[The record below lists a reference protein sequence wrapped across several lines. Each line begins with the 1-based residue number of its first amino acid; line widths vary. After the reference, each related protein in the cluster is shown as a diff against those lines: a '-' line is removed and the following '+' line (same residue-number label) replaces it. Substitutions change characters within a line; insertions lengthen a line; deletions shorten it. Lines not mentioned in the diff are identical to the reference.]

1 MMCYIKYIGV
11 IDNNNNVHSIPFQP
25 GLNIVTGKSSKGKSA
40 ILDIFDYCMGSSEN
54 TIPEGII
61 TERAKL
67 FFTVL
72 RFPSFAVVIGRVSDS
87 KRCFLRE
94 ISGAEMDDTLQLIE
108 DVENFFS
115 QNYFQYI
122 AEFIKSLGRYFAVT
136 LDNIDMD
143 PLHKEITGKS
153 SPTPSVRSFASFML
167 QHQNLVANR
176 HAIFYRFDEKR
187 KRDQVIDHF
196 KIFMDIVG
204 EKYFDLAKLRTE
216 AMYELKRA
224 QAQIPKQEKIKEA
237 YLNIFSTLLTEYQ
250 ALAGHPLT
258 ELTPLDIWQRPQ
270 QSLSHLI
277 GVSVRVDGLSSAF
290 ETRRVELRKTKASLM
305 SSIQKALNTR
315 YLLDIS
321 TGQASGF
328 AEALTSLPI
337 PKTTNLE
344 HGVCPVCASQS
355 DKAEDEAN
363 RLSAAINWLNSE
375 LKVSTYAR
383 EGFGEE
389 RRALNSKLKDLRK
402 ELVVVERALKPL
414 DDEAER
420 LDKSK
425 SVDAAAQKAK
435 IKLELAIERC
445 VNNPPSEAKRMV
457 AHWQKKVDEYNSEMA
472 QYDVESKLRALQNGI
487 NRKMKIIGK
496 GFDFEDTY
504 KSGSLKFDIETFDLW
519 HEKLG
524 KDNYAKKIFLRSM
537 GSGANWLYSHLTLFL
552 ALHYNFAAYETCKVP
567 PILFLDQPTQVY
579 FPSTDEAD
587 VFKADDLRGDRK
599 TEKTLDEDVDAV
611 SKMFTTLAKFCDDTY
626 EETGVMPQIIICD
639 HADKLPLKEGYHF
652 ESFVRARWRTHGL
665 ISD

>member
-435 IKLELAIERC
+435 IKLELAIERWTD
-445 VNNPPSEAKRMV
+445 PAP
-457 AHWQKKVDEYNSEMA
+457 VD
-472 QYDVESKLRALQNGI
+472 DPAL
-487 NRKMKIIGK
+487 
-496 GFDFEDTY
+496 
-504 KSGSLKFDIETFDLW
+504 
-519 HEKLG
+519 
-524 KDNYAKKIFLRSM
+524 
-537 GSGANWLYSHLTLFL
+537 
-552 ALHYNFAAYETCKVP
+552 
-567 PILFLDQPTQVY
+567 
-579 FPSTDEAD
+579 
-587 VFKADDLRGDRK
+587 
-599 TEKTLDEDVDAV
+599 
-611 SKMFTTLAKFCDDTY
+611 
-626 EETGVMPQIIICD
+626 
-639 HADKLPLKEGYHF
+639 
-652 ESFVRARWRTHGL
+652 
-665 ISD
+665 

>member
-1 MMCYIKYIGV
+1 MMCYVKYIGV

-72 RFPSFAVVIGRVSDS
+72 RFPSIAVVIGRVSDS

-94 ISGAEMDDTLQLIE
+94 ISGKEMDDALRLIE
-108 DVENFFS
+108 DVENFFA

-250 ALAGHPLT
+250 ALAGHILT

-270 QSLSHLI
+270 QSLNHLI
-277 GVSVRVDGLSSAF
+277 GVPVRVDGLSSAF
-290 ETRRVELRKTKASLM
+290 ETRRIELRKTKASLM

-315 YLLDIS
+315 YLLDVS

-337 PKTTNLE
+337 PKTTNLDQ
-344 HGVCPVCASQS
+344 GVCPVCASQS

-389 RRALNSKLKDLRK
+389 RRALDSKLKDLRK

-457 AHWQKKVDEYNSEMA
+457 AHWQKKVDEYNAEMA

-487 NRKMKIIGK
+487 NRKMKTIGK

-504 KSGSLKFDIETFDLW
+504 KNGSLKFDVETFDLW
-519 HEKLG
+519 HEKPG
-524 KDNYAKKIFLRSM
+524 KDNYAKKVFLRSM

-552 ALHYNFAAYETCKVP
+552 ALHYNFAAYGTCKVP

-599 TEKTLDEDVDAV
+599 TDKTLDEDVDAV
-611 SKMFTTLAKFCDDTY
+611 SKMFTTLAKFCDETF